1 MTDEAA
7 IAAAR
12 AAYDALTPEAKALVT
27 NLARLE
33 AAEAAL
39 AEKQE
44 QAQREQEKQQELQ
57 AIRARFRDIEGHWA
71 EDEIVEA
78 VWRGL
83 FNGTGTDTF
92 EPDAQMTRAMFVTV
106 LWRSAGSPDAQHEAG
121 FADVAADAYY
131 AKAVAWAVETGVAN
145 GTGENRFSPDEPVT
159 REQLATFL
167 YRYAQAQGI
176 TLEKTKPS
184 ASFTDAGEI
193 HTYAKDAMT
202 WAVETGL
209 LGGYPD
215 GTIRP
220 NAAATRAE
228 CAVLLLRFDDATK

>member
-1 MTDEAA
+1 M
-7 IAAAR
+7 
-12 AAYDALTPEAKALVT
+12 
-27 NLARLE
+27 
-33 AAEAAL
+33 
-39 AEKQE
+39 
-44 QAQREQEKQQELQ
+44 
-57 AIRARFRDIEGHWA
+57 
-71 EDEIVEA
+71 
-78 VWRGL
+78 
-83 FNGTGTDTF
+83 
-92 EPDAQMTRAMFVTV
+92 
-106 LWRSAGSPDAQHEAG
+106 
-121 FADVAADAYY
+121 AADAYY

-193 HTYAKDAMT
+193 HAYAKDAMT